1 MPEIQW
7 SEIFTFTV
15 SPFELMIRGTL
26 IYFFLFCLFRFFV
39 RRDAGSLSV
48 SDLLVIVII
57 ADAAQNGMS
66 GEYRSVID
74 GAVLI
79 GTIIFWNAV
88 LNFLSFHYAPIHRFV
103 VPRPVCLVKDGI
115 PQRHAL
121 HRQLITTDEL
131 NEMLRQHEIE
141 DILQV
146 KRAYLEPDGQITVI
160 RKEGDKQS
168 SSQGGTSTMPPGA

>member
-1 MPEIQW
+1 MPEIEW
-7 SEIFTFTV
+7 SEMFTFTV

-39 RRDAGSLSV
+39 RRDTGSLSV

-66 GEYRSVID
+66 GEYRSIVD

-79 GTIIFWNAV
+79 ATIISWSV
-88 LNFLSFHYAPIHRFV
+88 LLNFLSFHFRPVHRFV
-103 VPRPVCLVKDGI
+103 VPHPVCIVKDGVR
-115 PQRHAL
+115 QRDAL
-121 HRQLITTDEL
+121 RRELITTDEL

-141 DILQV
+141 DISQV

-160 RKEGDKQS
+160 RREGKA
-168 SSQGGTSTMPPGA
+168 QGGASTMPPEPPGA